1 MLYKI
6 VRFYIVG
13 GERRE
18 EKTEGAGTEGE
29 GGARLGHCSVSVS
42 AGGRSFG
49 ESLTKSSQT

>member
-18 EKTEGAGTEGE
+18 EETEGAGTEGE
-29 GGARLGHCSVSVS
+29 GGARLGHCSVSLS